1 MHILLPSG
9 QNKPC
14 IQMAERRW
22 SLMAQNNR
30 ENNQNQNQNQ
40 QQNNQNQEQKRN
52 QKENRK

>member
-14 IQMAERRW
+14 IQMAERRC

-40 QQNNQNQEQKRN
+40 QQNNQ
-52 QKENRK
+52 KENRK

>member
-14 IQMAERRW
+14 IQMAERRC
-22 SLMAQNNR
+22 SLMAG
-30 ENNQNQNQNQ
+30 NNQQQDQNQNQ